1 MNFAVSKAFN
11 KEKTNSTD
19 ILSKII
25 SSTRLILFDIEQGS
39 NTDMSV
45 VVFSTFTYLKR
56 LMTFQEE
63 GSDRRTDISTLFT
76 TSINILLEMYP
87 A

>member
-1 MNFAVSKAFN
+1 MSKAFN

-25 SSTRLILFDIEQGS
+25 SSTRLILFNIEQGS

-45 VVFSTFTYLKR
+45 VVFTTFTYLKR

-63 GSDRRTDISTLFT
+63 GSDRRTDTSTLFT